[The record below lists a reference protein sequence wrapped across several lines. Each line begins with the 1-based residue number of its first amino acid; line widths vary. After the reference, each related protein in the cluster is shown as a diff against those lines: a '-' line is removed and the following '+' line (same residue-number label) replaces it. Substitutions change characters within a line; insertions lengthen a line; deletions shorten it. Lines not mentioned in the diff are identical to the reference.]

1 MINFE
6 ALPSADELARLEEQ
20 IKESW
25 LMLQWTVF
33 IQAHWRFILPW
44 DLGSKSYVKKNGS
57 TGIVGSKGF
66 IVRLL

>member
-1 MINFE
+1 MRNLE

-33 IQAHWRFILPW
+33 IQPHWRFILPW
-44 DLGSKSYVKKNGS
+44 DLGSKSYVKKRF
-57 TGIVGSKGF
+57 KGDCWE
-66 IVRLL
+66 